1 MKLTTEQIAQ
11 IEKTLVLNGLVY
23 QDVKLEIIDHI
34 ASEIEE
40 IMSQEEISFDSVC
53 KSVFEKWKSALEI
66 SSSSNWLGA
75 FFKAPRFVVDRL
87 VTYSKGQALNIF
99 FSVLVFGSLLAFIVS
114 NTFQKETF
122 KAISLALQVTY
133 TILIVCTSISMFL
146 IWRPTI
152 KTMYGRLFLFRGWVV
167 FLFYLQFNIYRD
179 PLKHFDAGNSFL
191 QNLVGCVLL
200 CSPFVYSFFQLMLA
214 SEHFKIVKKLKL
226 V

>member
-11 IEKTLVLNGLVY
+11 IEETLVLNGLVY

-40 IMSQEEISFDSVC
+40 RMSHEDISFDNVY
-53 KSVFEKWKSALEI
+53 KSVFEKWKSELEI

-87 VTYSKGQALNIF
+87 VTYSKREALHIF
-99 FSVLVFGSLLAFIVS
+99 FLALVFGSLLAFIVS

-133 TILIVCTSISMFL
+133 TILIVCTSISMIF
-146 IWRPTI
+146 IWRSSI
-152 KTMYGRLFLFRGWVV
+152 KTMYGRLFLFRGWLV
-167 FLFYLQFNIYRD
+167 FLFCVPLNIYNN
-179 PLKHFDAGNSFL
+179 PLKHFDATNSFL
-191 QNLVGCVLL
+191 LNLVGCILL
-200 CSPFVYSFFQLMLA
+200 CSLFIYSFFQLMLA
-214 SEHFKIVKKLKL
+214 GEHFKIEKKLKL